1 MIAYADLVRGGG
13 DVREAVR
20 ALRVSGLIYDI
31 AVHDGHYHF
40 SVYELVFRNAEKV
53 FVDDRYI
60 SEFSFG
66 KRSHFVFSQAAVG

>member
-1 MIAYADLVRGGG
+1 MIAYADRIRSWG
-13 DVREAVR
+13 DVHKAGHAVR
-20 ALRVSGLIYDI
+20 ISGLIYDV